1 MFKIEGT
8 ALNSSPRAVDFDTLS
23 FSTEHEAKQYVELV
37 LLGNSEF
44 IFENNKYYLK
54 EGDDLYYEI
63 TGKREWS
70 VDSFNPCKAESG
82 VLGEKIHDT
91 ISDWHWKFKRFVSP
105 KINCHCCREVN
116 YRFLKY
122 GMMLVTIP
130 FLPAMLTFAGGFILV
145 VASLIV
151 RQVL

>member
-8 ALNSSPRAVDFDTLS
+8 ALNSSPRAIDFDTLS
-23 FSTEHEAKQYVELV
+23 FSTEHEAKQYIELV
-37 LLGNSEF
+37 LLPEKVLV
-44 IFENNKYYLK
+44 ER
-54 EGDDLYYEI
+54 DLYYLDKEKNLYYQVV
-63 TGKREWS
+63 GEREWS

-130 FLPAMLTFAGGFILV
+130 FLPTVLTFAGGFFLV
-145 VASLIV
+145 IASLIV